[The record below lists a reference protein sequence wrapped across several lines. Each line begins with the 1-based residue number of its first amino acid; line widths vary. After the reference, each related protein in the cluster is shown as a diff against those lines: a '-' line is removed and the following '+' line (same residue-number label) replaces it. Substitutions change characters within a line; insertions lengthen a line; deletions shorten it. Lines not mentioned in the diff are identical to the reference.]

1 MVMKKYIEFHAGIEY
16 KNKLYLSAVYM
27 NGLFEYD
34 LNTEKVRY
42 IKHFDNE
49 NKCRGLHRYA
59 FLYKNEAWF
68 VPEHADNIAVLN
80 LDTLTLTYIKL
91 PVENYDDSITCAKY
105 FKGGN
110 INDNQYFLIP
120 AAMENILII
129 DLKNKN
135 IETYSINKKKGECYS
150 EGYFYNG
157 TIFMYAMNGKYYLKY
172 NLLSK
177 TYEKVEVEYEKYTY
191 TGMYVDNLSN
201 ILWYAPG
208 TGDNILIR
216 NIANNGQKQLHIE
229 IDTNGENGLLKFNW
243 IIPYKQFLFM
253 CGCEIDK
260 ILRIDR
266 MTYNLQIIDMNK
278 TRKNDNYY
286 IKMDSNEKLVITC
299 DDGSIYI
306 YNDETNEFDKFNI
319 CIEKSELCRMIDS
332 LDLDWEKVFDCLTN
346 DISYENWISFDYML
360 HTKIK
365 KEAIPCKNGN
375 VGRLIYKSL
384 I

>member
-1 MVMKKYIEFHAGIEY
+1 
-16 KNKLYLSAVYM
+16 
-27 NGLFEYD
+27 
-34 LNTEKVRY
+34 
-42 IKHFDNE
+42 
-49 NKCRGLHRYA
+49 
-59 FLYKNEAWF
+59 
-68 VPEHADNIAVLN
+68 
-80 LDTLTLTYIKL
+80 
-91 PVENYDDSITCAKY
+91 
-105 FKGGN
+105 
-110 INDNQYFLIP
+110 
-120 AAMENILII
+120 
-129 DLKNKN
+129 
-135 IETYSINKKKGECYS
+135 
-150 EGYFYNG
+150 
-157 TIFMYAMNGKYYLKY
+157 LKY